1 MRQISMRKKISVL
14 LAILVWISMNLMGLA
29 VAAQSNNINVEPT
42 LAKSTLDF
50 SSTMIPQAGVATEK
64 SDMQTAID
72 NYNAKI
78 AAEEQ
83 RKAEEAARAQQEA
96 QAAANNTSSGGGSG
110 GGGEES
116 YASGGGGGGED
127 LWGVWSS
134 IVAQYPILEG
144 TSVSYGDAQGYEAI
158 AYYRSGTVIVN
169 PNHTYP
175 LYEILYHEAMHIID
189 WRSDGD
195 IDNDDR

>member
-1 MRQISMRKKISVL
+1 MRQIRMRKKISVL
-14 LAILVWISMNLMGLA
+14 FAILVWISMNLMGLA

-50 SSTMIPQAGVATEK
+50 SSAVIPQAGAAAEK

-72 NYNAKI
+72 NYNARV

-96 QAAANNTSSGGGSG
+96 QAVANNTSSGGGGGASNESSG
-110 GGGEES
+110 GGGS
-116 YASGGGGGGED
+116 ED
-127 LWGVWSS
+127 LWGVWSGL
-134 IVAQYPILEG
+134 VAQYPILEG
-144 TSVSYGDAQGYEAI
+144 TTVTYGDAQGYEAI
-158 AYYRSGTVIVN
+158 AYYRSGTVVVN

-175 LYEILYHEAMHIID
+175 LSEILYHEAMHIID
-189 WRSDGD
+189 WRSDGH